1 MYIVLETQSYDDGT
15 VGTLVSSYEERNAA
29 ENKYHLV
36 LAAAAISDL
45 PRHSAFMLS
54 DEGYLVKSES
64 YTNELIDIN
73 PRDEVV

>member
-1 MYIVLETQSYDDGT
+1 MYIILEAQSYVDGT
-15 VGTLVSSYEERNAA
+15 VSTLVSSYDTRNAA

-36 LAAAAISDL
+36 LAAAAISEL

-64 YTNELIDIN
+64 YTHETVE
-73 PRDEVV
+73 PESEPEQ